1 MKKTHW
7 ALAIGGSLCAFGL
20 LLGAAA
26 LALNGFDFMRTVTTV
41 KYEQKTAAYEPALL
55 EGIDVAAEDMKIVVS
70 PSPDGQVHL
79 TYWESAADIVTVG
92 VNNGRLEFR
101 HNTEESWIDN
111 FIHGFWNGLSRLRH
125 YIEVKIPSDY
135 TGSLLV
141 SNDNAA
147 LSASGLSALSGASFY
162 AKNASLELTDITSPG
177 ALTAETTNGSLSLDR
192 VSAGSARIT
201 NTNARIR
208 LIDTHLG
215 DTVLQ
220 TDNGSVL
227 LSSVSVGSLTAKTKN
242 ASFDAESLTGTG
254 RVELETTN
262 GSLSAIDVKTAGDL
276 SLKSKNGNVR
286 ATNCSSAALT
296 AGTSNGK
303 IDLSRCK
310 AERIQAETSNSAHE
324 FDRLESLDITLSSS
338 NGGIRGSV
346 LGREEDYVIVTR
358 TTNGSSNIT
367 DRVGDLPGRLN
378 ISTTNASIRVTFE
391 S

>member
-1 MKKTHW
+1 MKKIHW
-7 ALAIGGSLCAFGL
+7 ALITGGALCVFGL

-26 LALNGFDFMRTVTTV
+26 LAINGFDFMRTVTTM
-41 KYEQKTAAYEPALL
+41 KYEQKTAAYETALL
-55 EGIDVAAEDMKIVVS
+55 EGIDIAAEDMKIVVS
-70 PSPDGQVHL
+70 PSSDGQVHL
-79 TYWESAADIVTVG
+79 SYWESAADVVTLG

-101 HNTEESWIDN
+101 HSTEESWLDN
-111 FIHGFWNGLSRLRH
+111 LIHGFWNSLSRLRH

-135 TGSLLV
+135 TGALLV
-141 SNDNAA
+141 SNDNAS
-147 LSASGLSALSGASFY
+147 LSASGLSALSTASFQ
-162 AKNASLELTDITSPG
+162 AKNASLELSDITSLG

-192 VSAGSARIT
+192 VSAGSARVT

-227 LSSVSVGSLTAKTKN
+227 LSSVTVGSLTAKTKN

-262 GSLSAIDVKTAGDL
+262 GSLTAIDVKTGGDL
-276 SLKSKNGNVR
+276 SLKSKNGSVR
-286 ATNCSSAALT
+286 ATNCSSAALI

-303 IDLSRCK
+303 VDLSRCK
-310 AERIQAETSNSAHE
+310 ADRVEGETSNSALE
-324 FDRLESLDITLSSS
+324 FERLESLDITLSSS
-338 NGGIRGSV
+338 NGDVKGSV

-358 TTNGSSNIT
+358 TTNGSSNVT

-378 ISTTNASIRVTFE
+378 ISTTNASIRVSFE